1 MVLPQ
6 QKDLLDAGVH
16 LGHLARKWH
25 PNMAPFIFM
34 ERQRIHFIDLNKT
47 LQQLQ
52 EATQAL
58 EAIARSGKKIL
69 FVATKK
75 QAKALITQ
83 EAQRLGMPYMTER
96 WLGGTLTNF
105 ITIRRLI
112 KKMTATERMMKSPT
126 YKNMAKKEK
135 LMMARAK
142 DKLVRI
148 LQGIADLTRL
158 PSALFVVD
166 IKKEHIA
173 VQEANKL
180 GIPIFAFVDTN
191 TDPTLVD
198 YPIPSNDDALRSIS
212 LLVKA
217 IGSAIE
223 AGLAMRNQD
232 RQGESAER
240 KMAATQP
247 ANATKVVQETAIA
260 AQATK
265 EGPKTSAEV
274 ARTAQVAR
282 KARSPRPVAAT
293 KPVSDPS
300 QAANTAATQATAKAS
315 RKKTSAVAKKK
326 VDTPKAQE
334 AKAANDTN
342 HTAQQ
347 PAEPAE
353 SPAK

>member
-6 QKDLLDAGVH
+6 QKDLLNAGVH

-34 ERQRIHFIDLNKT
+34 ERQRIHLIDLNKT

-75 QAKALITQ
+75 QAKVLITQ

-112 KKMTATERMMKSPT
+112 KKMTATERMMKSPS
-126 YKNMAKKEK
+126 YKNMAKKEQ
-135 LMMARAK
+135 LMMAREK

-158 PSALFVVD
+158 PGALFVVD
-166 IKKEHIA
+166 INKEHIA

-180 GIPIFAFVDTN
+180 GIPVFALVDTN
-191 TDPTLVD
+191 TD
-198 YPIPSNDDALRSIS
+198 LRS
-212 LLVKA
+212 
-217 IGSAIE
+217 
-223 AGLAMRNQD
+223 
-232 RQGESAER
+232 
-240 KMAATQP
+240 
-247 ANATKVVQETAIA
+247 
-260 AQATK
+260 
-265 EGPKTSAEV
+265 
-274 ARTAQVAR
+274 
-282 KARSPRPVAAT
+282 
-293 KPVSDPS
+293 
-300 QAANTAATQATAKAS
+300 
-315 RKKTSAVAKKK
+315 
-326 VDTPKAQE
+326 
-334 AKAANDTN
+334 
-342 HTAQQ
+342 
-347 PAEPAE
+347 
-353 SPAK
+353 